1 MKNYVLILASMFLI
15 SCGARKVNKEEKIED
30 KTTIETVK
38 QVDSTKEE
46 TKTEVKYDVET
57 CEVEVVPID
66 STKEFV
72 VDGKKYFNARIKIKK
87 KKDNTLYVKENKV
100 SKTSRKQANKI
111 IKETKKEK
119 VKAIDKKSVISWQ
132 FYLIFWILIL
142 LLIIRL
148 YQKFKDRLF

>member
-15 SCGARKVNKEEKIED
+15 SCGARKVNKEEKVED
-30 KTTIETVK
+30 KTTVETVK

-66 STKEFV
+66 STKEFIV
-72 VDGKKYFNARIKIKK
+72 EGKKYFNARIKIKK

-100 SKTSRKQANKI
+100 SKTSQKQANKI

-119 VKAIDKKSVISWQ
+119 IKAIDKKSVISWQ

>member
-15 SCGARKVNKEEKIED
+15 SCGARKVNKEEKVED

-87 KKDNTLYVKENKV
+87 KKDNTLYLKENKV
-100 SKTSRKQANKI
+100 SKTSQKQANKI

-119 VKAIDKKSVISWQ
+119 VKAVDKKSVISWQ

>member
-30 KTTIETVK
+30 KTTIEAVK

-57 CEVEVVPID
+57 CEVEVIPID

-72 VDGKKYFNARIKIKK
+72 VEGKKYFNARIKIKK
-87 KKDNTLYVKENKV
+87 KKDNTLYVKENKM
-100 SKTSRKQANKI
+100 SKTSQKQANKI

-119 VKAIDKKSVISWQ
+119 AKAIDKKQAISWQ
-132 FYLIFWILIL
+132 FYLIFFILIL

>member
-30 KTTIETVK
+30 KTTVETVK
-38 QVDSTKEE
+38 QVDSIKEE

-57 CEVEVVPID
+57 CEVEVIPID
-66 STKEFV
+66 STKEFIV
-72 VDGKKYFNARIKIKK
+72 EGKKYFNARIKIKK
-87 KKDNTLYVKENKV
+87 KKDNTLYVKENKE
-100 SKTSRKQANKI
+100 SKTSQKQANKI

-119 VKAIDKKSVISWQ
+119 AKAIDKKSVISWQ
-132 FYLIFWILIL
+132 FYLIFFILIL

>member
-1 MKNYVLILASMFLI
+1 MFLI

-30 KTTIETVK
+30 KTTVETVK
-38 QVDSTKEE
+38 QIDSTKEE

-57 CEVEVVPID
+57 CEVEVIPID
-66 STKEFV
+66 STKEFIV
-72 VDGKKYFNARIKIKK
+72 EGKKYFNARIKIKK

-100 SKTSRKQANKI
+100 SKTSQKQSNKL

-119 VKAIDKKSVISWQ
+119 VKAIDKKPAISWQ
-132 FYLIFWILIL
+132 FYLIFCILIL

-148 YQKFKDRLF
+148 YYKFKDRLF

>member
-30 KTTIETVK
+30 KTTVETVK

-57 CEVEVVPID
+57 CEVEVIPID
-66 STKEFV
+66 STKEFIV
-72 VDGKKYFNARIKIKK
+72 EGKKYFNARIKIKK
-87 KKDNTLYVKENKV
+87 KKDNTLYVKENKE
-100 SKTSRKQANKI
+100 SKTSQKQANKI

-119 VKAIDKKSVISWQ
+119 AKAIDKKSVISWQ
-132 FYLIFWILIL
+132 FYLIFFILIL